1 MLTLRPV
8 SIAGRLLSAPVRGWL
23 LSVAGFFS
31 ARYQP
36 SGAIEIIWI
45 A

>member
-1 MLTLRPV
+1 MFTLRPV
-8 SIAGRLLSAPVRGWL
+8 SRFGRLLSAPVRGWL
-23 LSVAGFFS
+23 LSDAGFFS
-31 ARYQP
+31 TRYQP